1 MENSNN
7 IPVSAIKGFC
17 TLPVCWLYL
26 HDIATEL
33 VTIHGKGM
41 AHGNISVTATALSDN
56 RFTLCNGGTGT
67 TAESDIWQLAA
78 SAMELMLGS
87 PIMNGK
93 GERGMRAD
101 TPIPMLPNK
110 DADALNRL
118 LSRCLAFEKEKR
130 PKAIEVAECAK
141 KEMERIAQAQREQ
154 KPRQAMTRKDTL
166 EKFERQWPE
175 AIKANITRIIAFLA
189 VATIGCTSLQAQT
202 VEMNGEEMLTTM
214 RDAVLLLRNNDE
226 ASWERAQDEFQKH
239 LNSVTLMDEL
249 QDRTNDC
256 LPIAGKVKKRGVNR
270 LITELKNGRRVQNS
284 ERELLDGSDSR
295 FNYSI
300 FEKCIKQGATSTY
313 TMKGR
318 SGKQVYLVIPYKT
331 DNRYSCKLIMEGER
345 VFEPSLADEN
355 GISYFFI
362 ESDNGPQ
369 ENETVTLKISNGEK
383 NGNAS
388 FVIIN
393 HNYRDK

>member
-1 MENSNN
+1 MESKNN

-17 TLPVCWLYL
+17 TLPVCWQYL

-41 AHGNISVTATALSDN
+41 THGNINIGTTALCDS
-56 RFTLCNGGTGT
+56 RFTLCNAGRGT
-67 TAESDIWQLAA
+67 TAEGDIWQLAA

-101 TPIPMLPNK
+101 TPIPLLPNR
-110 DADALNRL
+110 DADALNSL
-118 LSRCLAFEKEKR
+118 LCRCLAFEKAQR
-130 PKAIEVAECAK
+130 PKAAEIVGCAK
-141 KEMERIAQAQREQ
+141 KEMERLATAQREQ

-239 LNSVTLMDEL
+239 LNSFTLMDEL
-249 QDRTNDC
+249 QDKANDC

-318 SGKQVYLVIPYKT
+318 SGKQVYIVIPYKT

-362 ESDNGPQ
+362 ESENGPQ
-369 ENETVTLKISNGEK
+369 GNETVTLKITNDEK
-383 NGNAS
+383 NRNES